1 MDEYLNVLGL
11 AILPALGNF
20 IGGVLVEVFDY
31 SNRFISLSL
40 YAATGILLAIVGVEL
55 VPEALNSE
63 AIWLVVLL
71 FIVGAIF
78 SVILDKVIEFI
89 HQRTDQADDSDTTP
103 LMIYFATAVDLFVDG
118 LMISTGLSMKQQLGI
133 LLAVANLPS
142 NIPEGFATIVSFKQK
157 EVIRWKRI
165 LLSASFIVPV
175 TVGATVGYWI
185 IRDQSELVKLS
196 LLAFTAG
203 ILLRVA
209 IDEMLVQ
216 ARKFHTDQDT
226 EEDPLGVLML
236 VIGFSLFALIT
247 GYFGG

>member
-1 MDEYLNVLGL
+1 
-11 AILPALGNF
+11 
-20 IGGVLVEVFDY
+20 
-31 SNRFISLSL
+31 
-40 YAATGILLAIVGVEL
+40 
-55 VPEALNSE
+55 
-63 AIWLVVLL
+63 
-71 FIVGAIF
+71 
-78 SVILDKVIEFI
+78 
-89 HQRTDQADDSDTTP
+89 
-103 LMIYFATAVDLFVDG
+103 MIYFATAVDLFVGG

-157 EVIRWKRI
+157 EVTRWKRI

-226 EEDPLGVLML
+226 EEDPLGVLM
-236 VIGFSLFALIT
+236 
-247 GYFGG
+247 